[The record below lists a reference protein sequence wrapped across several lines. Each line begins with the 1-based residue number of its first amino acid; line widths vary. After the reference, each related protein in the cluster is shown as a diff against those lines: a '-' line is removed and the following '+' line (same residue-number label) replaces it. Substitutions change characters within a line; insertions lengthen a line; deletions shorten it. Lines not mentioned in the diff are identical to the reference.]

1 MEYICRLR
9 YVDVNRIQCD
19 IDKKGTRRLREQ
31 NRGGAVP
38 GEGGGG
44 ELGSAELDTVSILN
58 E

>member
-19 IDKKGTRRLREQ
+19 IGKKGTRRLPEQ
-31 NRGGAVP
+31 RRRSAAGA
-38 GEGGGG
+38 GGGG
-44 ELGSAELDTVSILN
+44 ELDSAELDTGSILN